1 MTNNRHRD
9 EKLTPQQLLYYNQSC
24 FRFVTHFDDKPEIL
38 TYYQI
43 SPNIF
48 FFFADKLSYGNKVN
62 EAQSNW
68 FVLKEATAYKR
79 GVQY

>member
-1 MTNNRHRD
+1 MTNNKHRD

-24 FRFVTHFDDKPEIL
+24 SRFETHFGGKPEVL

-43 SPNIF
+43 SANII
-48 FFFADKLSYGNKVN
+48 FADKLSYGNKISQ
-62 EAQSNW
+62 AKSNC
-68 FVLKEATAYKR
+68 FVLKEAPAYKR

>member
-1 MTNNRHRD
+1 MTNNKHRD
-9 EKLTPQQLLYYNQSC
+9 EKLTPQQLLYYNQS
-24 FRFVTHFDDKPEIL
+24 RSRSVTHFDDKPEIL

-48 FFFADKLSYGNKVN
+48 FADKLSYGNKVSQ
-62 EAQSNW
+62 EKSNW
-68 FVLKEATAYKR
+68 FVPKEAQAYKR

>member
-1 MTNNRHRD
+1 MTNNKHRD
-9 EKLTPQQLLYYNQSC
+9 EILTPQQLLYYNQSC
-24 FRFVTHFDDKPEIL
+24 SRLVTHFDDKPEIL

-43 SPNIF
+43 SPDI

-68 FVLKEATAYKR
+68 FVLKEATSYKR

>member
-1 MTNNRHRD
+1 MTNNKHRD
-9 EKLTPQQLLYYNQSC
+9 EKLTPQELLYYNQSC
-24 FRFVTHFDDKPEIL
+24 SRFVTHFDGKPEIL

-48 FFFADKLSYGNKVN
+48 FFADKLSYGNKVS
-62 EAQSNW
+62 EAQCNW
-68 FVLKEATAYKR
+68 FVLKEAPACKK

>member
-1 MTNNRHRD
+1 MTNNKHRD

-24 FRFVTHFDDKPEIL
+24 SRFVTHFDDKPEIL

-43 SPNIF
+43 FPNI
-48 FFFADKLSYGNKVN
+48 FFADKLSYGNKVN
-62 EAQSNW
+62 QAKSNW
-68 FVLKEATAYKR
+68 FVLKEAQAYKR